1 VNSALDWT
9 DRVLE
14 LQVDAVAHGGH
25 CVARHDGRVVF
36 VRHALPG
43 ERVRAVVDED
53 TGGGFCR
60 ADAVAVLAASPDR
73 VAAPCTWARAGGCGG
88 CDLQHV
94 APPAQRGW
102 KAQVL
107 AEQLARLAGV
117 HREIE
122 VEELPG
128 GPLGWRTRVRLAVDD
143 EGRAGLRAHRSHDV
157 LAVADCP
164 LAPPGALDTVLGR
177 RFPAGAVDVVVDAG
191 GAVHTTCTSDGRAG
205 GDGTVGG
212 RAGGGGAGGRRAGDD
227 RAGGDG
233 GGEDHAGDDG
243 PVPVRAAGREW
254 RLSPGVFWQVHPAL
268 PDVLAQVVG
277 EWAAA
282 PRGGTAWDLYGGV
295 GLFAAVLAEQVGPD
309 GSVTVVESARDAVDD
324 GRAALADLPQVGW
337 RVGRVEKVLTGLPD
351 APDVVVADPPRKG
364 LGRAVV
370 DALAAHGP
378 AQVVYVACD
387 PAALARDVAFF
398 AGHGYTLGPLRA
410 FDAFPMTHH
419 MECVALLSRP
429 T

>member
-1 VNSALDWT
+1 MNTALDWT

-53 TGGGFCR
+53 GGGGFCR
-60 ADAVAVLAASPDR
+60 ADAVAVLSASPDR
-73 VAAPCTWARAGGCGG
+73 VAAPCSWARAGGCGG

-94 APPAQRGW
+94 EPSAQRAW

-107 AEQLARLAGV
+107 AEQLRRLAGLT
-117 HREIE
+117 REVE

-157 LAVADCP
+157 LAIADCP
-164 LAPPGALDTVLGR
+164 LAPPGALAPVLAR
-177 RFPAGAVDVVVDAG
+177 RFPPGEVEVVVDAA
-191 GAVHTTCTSDGRAG
+191 GAVHAG
-205 GDGTVGG
+205 AEGS
-212 RAGGGGAGGRRAGDD
+212 
-227 RAGGDG
+227 
-233 GGEDHAGDDG
+233 
-243 PVPVRAAGREW
+243 VPVRAAGREW

-268 PDVLAQVVG
+268 PDVLARVVG
-277 EWAAA
+277 EWSAA

-295 GLFAAVLAEQVGPD
+295 GLFAAVLAEQVGGD
-309 GSVTVVESARDAVDD
+309 GSVTVVESTQVAVDD
-324 GRAALADLPQVGW
+324 GRRALADLPQIGW
-337 RVGRVEKVLTGLPD
+337 RVGRVEKVLGGLPAD
-351 APDVVVADPPRKG
+351 PDVVVADPPRKG
-364 LGRAVV
+364 LGRTVV
-370 DALAAHGP
+370 DALAVHGP
-378 AQVVYVACD
+378 ARVVYVACD

-398 AGHGYTLGPLRA
+398 ADRGYALGPLRA

-419 MECVALLSRP
+419 MECVALLTR
-429 T
+429 

>member
-1 VNSALDWT
+1 
-9 DRVLE
+9 
-14 LQVDAVAHGGH
+14 
-25 CVARHDGRVVF
+25 
-36 VRHALPG
+36 
-43 ERVRAVVDED
+43 
-53 TGGGFCR
+53 
-60 ADAVAVLAASPDR
+60 

-107 AEQLARLAGV
+107 AEQLRRLAGV
-117 HREIE
+117 HRDVE

-164 LAPPGALDTVLGR
+164 LAPPGALAPVLGK
-177 RFPAGAVDVVVDAG
+177 RFAPGEVEVVVDAG
-191 GAVHTTCTSDGRAG
+191 GAVH
-205 GDGTVGG
+205 
-212 RAGGGGAGGRRAGDD
+212 AGDD
-227 RAGGDG
+227 
-233 GGEDHAGDDG
+233 E
-243 PVPVRAAGREW
+243 PVTVRAAGREW

-309 GSVTVVESARDAVDD
+309 GSVTVVESARAAVDD

-337 RVGRVEKVLTGLPD
+337 RVGRVEKVLTGLPGV
-351 APDVVVADPPRKG
+351 PDVVVADPPRKG

>member
-1 VNSALDWT
+1 VSPHVNSALDWT

-107 AEQLARLAGV
+107 AEQLRRLAGV
-117 HREIE
+117 HRDVE

-164 LAPPGALDTVLGR
+164 LAPPGALAPVLGK
-177 RFPAGAVDVVVDAG
+177 RFAPGEVEVVVDAG
-191 GAVHTTCTSDGRAG
+191 GAVH
-205 GDGTVGG
+205 
-212 RAGGGGAGGRRAGDD
+212 AGDD
-227 RAGGDG
+227 
-233 GGEDHAGDDG
+233 E
-243 PVPVRAAGREW
+243 PVTVRAAGREW

-277 EWAAA
+277 EWAVA

-309 GSVTVVESARDAVDD
+309 GSVTVVESARAAVDD

-337 RVGRVEKVLTGLPD
+337 RVGRVEKVLVGLPGP
-351 APDVVVADPPRKG
+351 PDVVVADPPRKG

-370 DALAAHGP
+370 DALATNRP
-378 AQVVYVACD
+378 ERVVYVACD

-398 AGHGYTLGPLRA
+398 AERGYTLAELRA

-419 MECVALLSRP
+419 MECVALLTRP
-429 T
+429 TRPGESYVPPR